1 MRKKANTRRKNKRR
15 SKKIYRGAAKP
26 SDDDRGGNSPENP
39 LGIYRLSEVANVKGS
54 QTWLLYQDDD
64 HRDVIIKKL
73 GPARWLKRDAIESEI
88 DATTKAGDLGIGPPV
103 VFSTIGKEGEYP
115 VGYIVMKFIDGRS
128 IQKDDLHD
136 QSLVKEVN
144 DLLKKMHDNGLRHDD
159 LHNGNIMI
167 GSIVSDHASDEPS
180 DDRGAAEPSSD
191 DRGASA
197 PSSDDNRGAAAPS
210 SDDDR
215 GAAAPSSNR
224 RAWIIDH
231 SGQNKNL
238 NKGPHTVE
246 NIDFES
252 K

>member
-1 MRKKANTRRKNKRR
+1 MRKKTYTRRKNNRR
-15 SKKIYRGAAKP
+15 SKKIYRG
-26 SDDDRGGNSPENP
+26 GVLNSPENP
-39 LGIYRLSEVANVKGS
+39 LDIYNLSEVANVKGS
-54 QTWLLYQDDD
+54 QTWLLYKDANNK
-64 HRDVIIKKL
+64 DVIIKKL

-88 DATTKAGDLGIGPPV
+88 VATTKAGDLGIGPPV
-103 VFSTIGKEGEYP
+103 VFSTIGKEGNYDYP

-128 IQKDDLHD
+128 IQKDDLDD

-167 GSIVSDHASDEPS
+167 GSIVSEHASD
-180 DDRGAAEPSSD
+180 EPSSD
-191 DRGASA
+191 DRGAAKPSDDDHGA
-197 PSSDDNRGAAAPS
+197 AEPSSD
-210 SDDDR
+210 
-215 GAAAPSSNR
+215 R

-238 NKGPHTVE
+238 NKGPQTVE